1 MHRSEVVPPSDR
13 LLQLITVAGRDHIK
27 RVTFTPEDSFLAFF
41 SLGVKLLAHVGV
53 QLSPD
58 LVHNAQ
64 VLVDSSLWSR
74 LGPTRV
80 FRPRASEG
88 PARMTAERSLFDYA
102 YAAG

>member
-1 MHRSEVVPPSDR
+1 
-13 LLQLITVAGRDHIK
+13 
-27 RVTFTPEDSFLAFF
+27 
-41 SLGVKLLAHVGV
+41 
-53 QLSPD
+53 
-58 LVHNAQ
+58 
-64 VLVDSSLWSR
+64 VDSSLWSR